1 MCRDV
6 RAQCSSLRYAGR
18 ERKTRLSALS
28 AAKVKVVLAF
38 TAAVPAHELDASGS
52 VDCKMPTAPLQ
63 LATLPMMALLDA
75 SIPAPSTPT
84 SGKKCR
90 RHCG

>member
-6 RAQCSSLRYAGR
+6 RAQCRSFRYAGR
-18 ERKTRLSALS
+18 ERKTRRSALS

-52 VDCKMPTAPLQ
+52 VDCKAADGTATAGDAADD
-63 LATLPMMALLDA
+63 ATA
-75 SIPAPSTPT
+75 
-84 SGKKCR
+84 
-90 RHCG
+90 